1 MVGCLLFCVDVTDGA
16 QQCSVLQV
24 ISSDIDGILHRH
36 SLLLRGV
43 RLLVVGCFRSFRF
56 HKERCTTVHLLLHTH
71 SYLDKKILLLYIFV
85 SSTLIY

>member
-43 RLLVVGCFRSFRF
+43 RVLVLFVFFVFTKSAVLL
-56 HKERCTTVHLLLHTH
+56 ELYIYT
-71 SYLDKKILLLYIFV
+71 SYTFLPRQKKILL
-85 SSTLIY
+85 

>member
-43 RLLVVGCFRSFRF
+43 RVLVLFVLFVFTKSA
-56 HKERCTTVHLLLHTH
+56 V
-71 SYLDKKILLLYIFV
+71 LLYIYY
-85 SSTLIY
+85 SIHILT